1 MVILEVKN
9 VSYGYSHGTPF
20 EITAL
25 DNVSF
30 SVNKGELVGI
40 IGHTGSGK
48 STLIK
53 MLNSLLKPEK
63 GQILLHGKDINSD
76 KASIKEARSKVGL
89 CFQYPEYQLF
99 EETCAKD
106 IAFGPKNMG
115 LSAEEVKTRVIK
127 AARFVGFDE
136 ALLQKSPFDLSGGQK
151 RRCAIAGVMAM
162 FPEVLILDEPTAGL
176 DPAGRADLMQMIEN
190 YRASTG
196 ATVMIVSH
204 SMDDIARI
212 ADKILV
218 MNKGTLAMQGKV
230 QEVFSKA
237 DKLIEMGL
245 SVPLATS
252 VMNSLGNCLQGMPTD
267 VFTVEDA
274 AEVLFEYYK
283 GRKKQ

>member
-25 DNVSF
+25 DDVSF
-30 SVNKGELVGI
+30 SVEKGELVGI

-53 MLNSLLKPEK
+53 MLNSLLKPES
-63 GQILLHGKDINSD
+63 GQILLDGKDINKD
-76 KASIKEARSKVGL
+76 KASIKEARSRVGL

-115 LSAEEVKTRVIK
+115 LSKAEIEERVIK
-127 AARFVGFDE
+127 AAEFVGFSKE
-136 ALLQKSPFDLSGGQK
+136 LLNKSPFDLSGGQK

-176 DPAGRADLMQMIEN
+176 DPKGRNELTAMIEN
-190 YRASTG
+190 YRKATG

-204 SMDDIARI
+204 SMDDMARN
-212 ADKILV
+212 ADRLLV
-218 MNKGTLAMQGKV
+218 MNKGKLAMDGKV
-230 QEVFSKA
+230 QDVFSKA

-245 SVPLATS
+245 SVPVSTS
-252 VMNSLGNCLQGMPTD
+252 LVNRLNSKLSDMPTD

-274 AEVLFEYYK
+274 AELLSSYYK
-283 GRKKQ
+283 RRKAL